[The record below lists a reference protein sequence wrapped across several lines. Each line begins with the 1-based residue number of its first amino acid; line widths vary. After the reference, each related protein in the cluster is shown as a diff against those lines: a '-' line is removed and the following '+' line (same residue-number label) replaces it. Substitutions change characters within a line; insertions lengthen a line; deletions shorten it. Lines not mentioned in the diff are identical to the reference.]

1 MVSIDSLKQALA
13 AKQTLDDALLD
24 APLPVPA
31 DMPLSE
37 LISLVA
43 QAPCAVP
50 VVGEE
55 NNYIGIISKGML
67 LQALDKEGPTN
78 E

>member
-1 MVSIDSLKQALA
+1 
-13 AKQTLDDALLD
+13 
-24 APLPVPA
+24 
-31 DMPLSE
+31 
-37 LISLVA
+37 
-43 QAPCAVP
+43 VP
-50 VVGEE
+50 VVGED